1 MSYDVYV
8 PGMGP
13 LDPKLVIV
21 GEAPSFEE
29 VQAKRPFVGTDGR
42 ELTKLCK
49 DAGFN
54 RDDAWITNVSKY
66 MVPPNQGKKKLPFKT
81 RAESVG
87 IDIDQQIKELQV
99 ELNDIKP
106 NCVLLLGATALWAVT
121 GRSGIGNFRGS
132 IMHGMG
138 RKCVP
143 TYHPGNLRHTGGSE
157 FKGYW
162 NRFVMVNDMRRA
174 YEESKT
180 SDLILPHRTIQICR
194 NSGELHEFRMR
205 YKNSYK
211 MAVDIEAGG
220 SCIPGCIGLAFNKH
234 HAMVVP
240 LWNVDGWSTIPDRD
254 MVSIWIIL
262 ADMLW
267 EKGIVGQNFNYD
279 RDKIKR
285 LGFAIRKLVSDTMY
299 KAFAINPE
307 LPKGLA
313 FNTSIYTREPFY
325 KDEGMYE
332 GELRDL
338 LIGCGRDA
346 CVTFEIDEAMDADL
360 DELGMRPFYENFI
373 LQLPD
378 LYAEIENNGFRV
390 NETVRSQLIE
400 RYVEWDE
407 RLQYEM
413 FKIAGVPINVNAH
426 EKMYDLLFNY
436 WKLPRRDGTGEEEI
450 TSLLNLQ
457 DGIKDPDHRRF
468 LELMLEDRRVKK
480 TISTYLFAIP
490 DYDGRMKTTCF
501 PCLETGRSSTGQQ
514 DVPIRPKIDIIGKGR
529 KNDMKAMGTAFQTLT
544 KHGDI
549 GSDIRKMY
557 EPEPWEVLIQA
568 DSSQAEARVVFLLAT
583 DEQALEDI
591 DAHDYHALTA
601 SWFFGGT
608 EDDYSKKKL
617 GYESPIRFAGKTL
630 RHAGHLGASKRRA
643 ATSVN
648 TDARKYGIPIKI
660 TEAQADTALSI
671 FHMKQPKIRGVF
683 QNGVIE
689 ALRAVDDKG
698 IARCLT
704 ASIPWGVDA
713 PHGGKRIFYERW
725 GDELFR
731 QAFSYIPQRSV
742 TDNTKAAGLRIK
754 KQFPDCRLMM
764 ESHDALLFAVRYEYV
779 KDFTKLVRKEME
791 RPINFSACSLPRR
804 PLKIPCEVEIGQ
816 NYKDFKKFKFELE
829 AA

>member
-1 MSYDVYV
+1 
-8 PGMGP
+8 
-13 LDPKLVIV
+13 
-21 GEAPSFEE
+21 
-29 VQAKRPFVGTDGR
+29 
-42 ELTKLCK
+42 
-49 DAGFN
+49 
-54 RDDAWITNVSKY
+54 
-66 MVPPNQGKKKLPFKT
+66 
-81 RAESVG
+81 
-87 IDIDQQIKELQV
+87 
-99 ELNDIKP
+99 
-106 NCVLLLGATALWAVT
+106 
-121 GRSGIGNFRGS
+121 
-132 IMHGMG
+132 
-138 RKCVP
+138 
-143 TYHPGNLRHTGGSE
+143 
-157 FKGYW
+157 
-162 NRFVMVNDMRRA
+162 
-174 YEESKT
+174 
-180 SDLILPHRTIQICR
+180 
-194 NSGELHEFRMR
+194 
-205 YKNSYK
+205 
-211 MAVDIEAGG
+211 
-220 SCIPGCIGLAFNKH
+220 
-234 HAMVVP
+234 
-240 LWNVDGWSTIPDRD
+240 
-254 MVSIWIIL
+254 
-262 ADMLW
+262 
-267 EKGIVGQNFNYD
+267 
-279 RDKIKR
+279 
-285 LGFAIRKLVSDTMY
+285 
-299 KAFAINPE
+299 
-307 LPKGLA
+307 
-313 FNTSIYTREPFY
+313 
-325 KDEGMYE
+325 
-332 GELRDL
+332 
-338 LIGCGRDA
+338 
-346 CVTFEIDEAMDADL
+346 
-360 DELGMRPFYENFI
+360 
-373 LQLPD
+373 
-378 LYAEIENNGFRV
+378 
-390 NETVRSQLIE
+390 
-400 RYVEWDE
+400 
-407 RLQYEM
+407 
-413 FKIAGVPINVNAH
+413 
-426 EKMYDLLFNY
+426 
-436 WKLPRRDGTGEEEI
+436 
-450 TSLLNLQ
+450 
-457 DGIKDPDHRRF
+457 
-468 LELMLEDRRVKK
+468 MLEDRRVKK